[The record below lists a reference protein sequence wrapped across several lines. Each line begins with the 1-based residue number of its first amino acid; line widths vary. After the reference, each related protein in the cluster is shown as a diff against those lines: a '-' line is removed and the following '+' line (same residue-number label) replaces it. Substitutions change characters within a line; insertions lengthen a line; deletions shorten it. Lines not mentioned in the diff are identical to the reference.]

1 MSSKEGYSCFVTTSK
16 TLIWRSKGESEGFS
30 RAFAPALR
38 REVNI
43 VPYVPYLVRMLSIGV
58 SHSRIAIRRGR
69 EGILIGVEG

>member
-1 MSSKEGYSCFVTTSK
+1 
-16 TLIWRSKGESEGFS
+16 
-30 RAFAPALR
+30 LR